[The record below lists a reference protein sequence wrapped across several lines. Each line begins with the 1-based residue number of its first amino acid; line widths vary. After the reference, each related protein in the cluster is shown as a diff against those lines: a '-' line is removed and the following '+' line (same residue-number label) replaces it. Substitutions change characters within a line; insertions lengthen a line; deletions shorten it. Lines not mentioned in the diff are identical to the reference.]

1 MEICKQVSSAVH
13 KSSGKTQSFFS
24 RESEEVQVVL
34 SQPNGCNDMSFQI
47 TTNFSASF
55 SSSGRVEVSPI
66 QAQSYLGVTQTW
78 VYRTV
83 HVCIEHHL
91 PYVTALPVSY
101 PSCLHATVAS
111 LVPQLLSGQMPV
123 HPKLRW

>member
-1 MEICKQVSSAVH
+1 MEICKEVSSAVH
-13 KSSGKTQSFFS
+13 KSSGKGQSLFS
-24 RESEEVQVVL
+24 CESEKVQVVL
-34 SQPNGCNDMSFQI
+34 VSQMVAMICHFNLQQI
-47 TTNFSASF
+47 SASF
-55 SSSGRVEVSPI
+55 SSSGRVKVSPM
-66 QAQSYLGVTQTW
+66 QAESYLGVTQTW
-78 VYRTV
+78 VYCTV

-101 PSCLHATVAS
+101 PICLHATVAS